1 MVLVDLSSEDSISSE
16 ISKIKNT
23 LSKMKNK
30 KVAMEE
36 ITDSE
41 PEEEQ
46 EEEQEEEEEEA
57 EQQEEQEAYDPEEKE
72 EEEKEEEEKEEK
84 EDDKPEEVK
93 EEKQSK
99 KSIDLTRYTKKEIK
113 ILLSAFEVNITRLIK
128 KYKNVDDISENE
140 LHKIQNK
147 FDSEY
152 KFFDKKSRKLLNKLS
167 HYDDLTKAEYNKI
180 NNKIKKIT
188 NKFTSFIKEFLGSDH
203 DDKSESDEFEF
214 SD

>member
-1 MVLVDLSSEDSISSE
+1 MVLVDLSSDESISNE
-16 ISKIKNT
+16 ISKIKST

-30 KVAMEE
+30 KVVMEE

-41 PEEEQ
+41 PEQDEPEEQEQQEQEQ
-46 EEEQEEEEEEA
+46 EEEQEQ
-57 EQQEEQEAYDPEEKE
+57 EQEQEQEEAYDPEV
-72 EEEKEEEEKEEK
+72 K
-84 EDDKPEEVK
+84 EDEPDEKDEKEEVK
-93 EEKQSK
+93 EDKTQSK

-167 HYDDLTKAEYNKI
+167 HYDDLTKDEYKKI
-180 NNKIKKIT
+180 NNKIKSIT
-188 NKFTSFIKEFLGSDH
+188 NKFTSFIKEFLGSDN
-203 DDKSESDEFEF
+203 DKSDDDSEF